1 MAVTYTNVWK
11 NILTALKSKIRA
23 EMKCPVYSDWYDE
36 VKGNQFISV
45 IPTSSE
51 QGDVT
56 SKSEHRIFNMEV
68 RYYFLNSNNK
78 QFQNYVLNQVS
89 ILEALV
95 HDNPTLSLADST
107 TAYNVMIGDLELNI
121 ESDNEEHED
130 YFIVGWDLSCE
141 HLSNL
146 G

>member
-1 MAVTYTNVWK
+1 MDYTNNWK

-23 EMKCPVYSDWYDE
+23 EMKCPVYSDWYQE
-36 VKGNQFISV
+36 IKGNQFISV

-56 SKSEHRIFNMEV
+56 NKSEHRTFNMEV
-68 RYYFLNSNNK
+68 RYYFLNRKDK

-107 TAYNVMIGDLELNI
+107 TAYNLRSGNNEIDI
-121 ESDNEEHED
+121 EQAEGYED
-130 YFIVGWDLSCE
+130 YLVTSWDFSCE
-141 HLSNL
+141 HLNNL

>member
-1 MAVTYTNVWK
+1 MAVTYTNNWK

-23 EMKCPVYSDWYDE
+23 EMKCPVYSGWDQE
-36 VKGNQFISV
+36 NKSNQFIRI
-45 IPTSSE
+45 IPTGSS
-51 QGDVT
+51 QSDKAT
-56 SKSEHRIFNMEV
+56 FMEV
-68 RYYFLNSNNK
+68 REFEMECQYYFLK
-78 QFQNYVLNQVS
+78 RKDTKFQDYVLNQVS

-107 TAYNVMIGDLELNI
+107 TAYNIMVGDLELNI
-121 ESDNEEHED
+121 EEEEQYED
-130 YFIVGWDLSCE
+130 YFIAGWDLSCE

>member
-1 MAVTYTNVWK
+1 MAVNYKNNWK

-23 EMKCPVYSDWYDE
+23 EMKCPVFSQWE
-36 VKGNQFISV
+36 QTNKSNQFIRLVLTGSN
-45 IPTSSE
+45 

-56 SKSEHRIFNMEV
+56 KFSEHRTFNIDIQ
-68 RYYFLNSNNK
+68 YLFLKRNNTE
-78 QFQNYVLNQVS
+78 FQNYVLNQVS

-95 HDNPTLSLADST
+95 HDNPTISLADST
-107 TAYNVMIGDLELNI
+107 TAYNLMIGDLDFTSTDDEY
-121 ESDNEEHED
+121 ED
-130 YFIVGWDLSCE
+130 YFIAGWDFSCE

>member
-1 MAVTYTNVWK
+1 MAVTYTNNWK

-23 EMKCPVYSDWYDE
+23 EMKCPVFSQWE
-36 VKGNQFISV
+36 ETSKSNQFIRLVLTGSN
-45 IPTSSE
+45 

-56 SKSEHRIFNMEV
+56 KFSEHRTFNIDIQ
-68 RYYFLNSNNK
+68 YLFLKRNNTE
-78 QFQNYVLNQVS
+78 FQNYVLNQVS

-95 HDNPTLSLADST
+95 HDNPTISLADST
-107 TAYNVMIGDLELNI
+107 TAYNLMIGDLDFTSTDDEY
-121 ESDNEEHED
+121 ED
-130 YFIVGWDLSCE
+130 YFIAGWDFSCE

>member
-1 MAVTYTNVWK
+1 MAVTYKNNWK
-11 NILTALKSKIRA
+11 NILTALMSKIRA
-23 EMKCPVYSDWYDE
+23 EMKCPVFSGFDE
-36 VKGNQFISV
+36 ENKSNQFIKL
-45 IPTSSE
+45 IPNGSE

-56 SKSEHRIFNMEV
+56 KFSEHRTFNISIQ
-68 RYYFLNSNNK
+68 YYIMRQNNS

-89 ILEALV
+89 ILEALI

-107 TAYNVMIGDLELNI
+107 TAYNLMIGNLELDV
-121 ESDNEEHED
+121 EPDEELED
-130 YFIVGWDLSCE
+130 YFIAGWEFSCE

>member
-1 MAVTYTNVWK
+1 MAVTYKNNWK
-11 NILTALKSKIRA
+11 NIITALMSKIKA
-23 EMKCPVYSDWYDE
+23 EMKCPVFSNFDE
-36 VKGNQFISV
+36 VNKSNQFIRLM
-45 IPTSSE
+45 PTGSS

-56 SKSEHRIFNMEV
+56 AFSEHRTFNINIQ
-68 RYYFLNSNNK
+68 YFMINQKNS

-95 HDNPTLSLADST
+95 HDNPTVSLADST
-107 TAYNVMIGDLELNI
+107 TAYNLMIGDLSLEV
-121 ESDNEEHED
+121 EPEEGYED
-130 YFIVGWDLSCE
+130 YFIAGWDCSCE

>member
-1 MAVTYTNVWK
+1 MAGTYTNNWK
-11 NILTALKSKIRA
+11 NILTALMSKIKA
-23 EMKCPVYSDWYDE
+23 EMKCPVFSDFDE
-36 VKGNQFISV
+36 ENKSNQFIKL
-45 IPTSSE
+45 IPNGSE

-56 SKSEHRIFNMEV
+56 KFSEHRTFNIDIQ
-68 RYYFLNSNNK
+68 YYIMNRKDS

-107 TAYNVMIGDLELNI
+107 TAYNLMLGDLELDV
-121 ESDNEEHED
+121 EPEDEFED
-130 YFIVGWDLSCE
+130 YFIAGWDFSCE

>member
-1 MAVTYTNVWK
+1 MDYTNNWK

-23 EMKCPVYSDWYDE
+23 EMKCPVYSDWFDE
-36 VKGNQFISV
+36 IKANQFIRI
-45 IPTSSE
+45 IPTGSS
-51 QGDVT
+51 QGEKAT
-56 SKSEHRIFNMEV
+56 HMEI
-68 RYYFLNSNNK
+68 REFEMSCQYYFINRKDK

-107 TAYNVMIGDLELNI
+107 TAYNVMIGDLELNVDD
-121 ESDNEEHED
+121 DNEEYED
-130 YFIVGWDLSCE
+130 YFIAGWDLSCE

>member
-1 MAVTYTNVWK
+1 MAVTYKNNWK
-11 NILTALKSKIRA
+11 NIITAFMSKLKA
-23 EMKCPVYSDWYDE
+23 EMKCPIFSNFDE
-36 VKGNQFISV
+36 VNKSNQFIRLM
-45 IPTSSE
+45 PTGSS

-56 SKSEHRIFNMEV
+56 AFSEHRTFNINIQ
-68 RYYFLNSNNK
+68 YFIMNQNNS

-95 HDNPTLSLADST
+95 HDNPTISLADST
-107 TAYNVMIGDLELNI
+107 TAYNLMIGDLDLEV
-121 ESDNEEHED
+121 DQEEGFED
-130 YFIVGWDLSCE
+130 YFIASWDFSCE

>member
-1 MAVTYTNVWK
+1 MAVTYTNNWK
-11 NILTALKSKIRA
+11 NILTAFMSKVRA
-23 EMKCPVYSDWYDE
+23 EMKCPVYSDWFEDS
-36 VKGNQFISV
+36 KSNQFIRI
-45 IPTSSE
+45 IPTGSV

-56 SKSEHRIFNMEV
+56 KFSEHRTFNMEV
-68 RYYFLNSNNK
+68 SYYFLNRKDK

-107 TAYNVMIGDLELNI
+107 TAYNIMVGDLELNI
-121 ESDNEEHED
+121 EEEEEQYED
-130 YFIVGWDLSCE
+130 YFIAGWDLSCE

>member
-1 MAVTYTNVWK
+1 MAVTYTNNWA
-11 NILTALKSKIRA
+11 NILKALKSKIRA

-45 IPTSSE
+45 VPISSE

-56 SKSEHRIFNMEV
+56 KNSEHRTFNMEV
-68 RYYFLNSNNK
+68 RYYFLNRNNK

>member
-1 MAVTYTNVWK
+1 MAVTYKNNWK
-11 NILTALKSKIRA
+11 NIITALMSKIKA
-23 EMKCPVYSDWYDE
+23 EMKCPIFSNFDE
-36 VKGNQFISV
+36 VNKSNQFIRLMPTGSV
-45 IPTSSE
+45 

-56 SKSEHRIFNMEV
+56 AFSEHRTFNINIQ
-68 RYYFLNSNNK
+68 YFMIRQNNM

-107 TAYNVMIGDLELNI
+107 TAYNLMIGDLELDMEQPDEFEN
-121 ESDNEEHED
+121 
-130 YFIVGWDLSCE
+130 YFIAGWNFSCE

>member
-1 MAVTYTNVWK
+1 MAVTYTNNWK

-23 EMKCPVYSDWYDE
+23 EMKCPVYSDWFDE
-36 VKGNQFISV
+36 IKANQFIRI
-45 IPTSSE
+45 IPTGSNQLEKATFME
-51 QGDVT
+51 QR
-56 SKSEHRIFNMEV
+56 EYEMNCQ
-68 RYYFLNSNNK
+68 YYFLNRKDK

-95 HDNPTLSLADST
+95 HDNPTLSLSDST

-121 ESDNEEHED
+121 ESDNEEYED

>member
-1 MAVTYTNVWK
+1 MIVPCFINNLIDLNPEKVYQSPIKT
-11 NILTALKSKIRA
+11 
-23 EMKCPVYSDWYDE
+23 PVKRLDE
-36 VKGNQFISV
+36 TKANQFISV
-45 IPTSSE
+45 VPTSSE

-56 SKSEHRIFNMEV
+56 KNSEHRTFNMEV
-68 RYYFLNSNNK
+68 RYYFLNRNNK